1 MLEANQLRLFKGSK
15 VPASDTETPKTQML
29 LDGLIIDDSE
39 KKDDSVFIV
48 KSLFANSTGDMLIHF
63 KDAKTA
69 KVWKERLQAASFF
82 HNMPREKQLAGL
94 AAGKPK
100 AGAAPE
106 RKVDEYGN
114 RLSVA
119 APKGM
124 PVHDLPPMHVERE
137 RSRAAPA
144 GNDGAGV
151 AAAAGA
157 GRGAAAGKS
166 AGGGGQGAGKAAAHF
181 RGPLKSFTII
191 GMEVRNAS
199 TTFDDPFLA
208 VGIFGTGGARLAP
221 LVASAY
227 PPI

>member
-15 VPASDTETPKTQML
+15 APASDTETPKTQML

-100 AGAAPE
+100 ASAAPE